1 MKPTTTIKTL
11 IAASIIAITTGSAS
25 ADSGK
30 KELSGFASGLA
41 AGAVVGGPPGAII
54 GAIIGTLTGKSLDEK
69 DVQEVKLTA
78 LESEIVV
85 TREQLSL
92 ANQAA
97 NNPKLVKVAHQQFA
111 QQLSSDLSID
121 LMFRTN
127 SSTLEPQAHSKMT
140 PVASLMA
147 AFPELSVNLQGFA
160 DSRGKEEENQ
170 KLSSQRAN
178 SVKQALMSMGVSE
191 EKIKIEAFGERF
203 ASATDTDLEGAAI
216 DRHVTLRFVTGQQA
230 NSVVSNF

>member
-11 IAASIIAITTGSAS
+11 IAASIFSLISGTAN

-30 KELSGFASGLA
+30 KEMTGFASGLA
-41 AGAVVGGPPGAII
+41 TGAVVGGPPGAII

-69 DVQEVKLTA
+69 DVQEVKLTT
-78 LESEIVV
+78 LESEIRV

-97 NNPKLVKVAHQQFA
+97 NDPKLVKVAHQQFA

-147 AFPELSVNLQGFA
+147 AFPELSVNLQGYA
-160 DSRGKEEENQ
+160 DSRGEETKNEL
-170 KLSSQRAN
+170 LSRQRAN
-178 SVKQALMSMGVSE
+178 SVKQALISIGVSE
-191 EKIKIEAFGERF
+191 DKITIQAFGERF

-216 DRHVTLRFVTGQQA
+216 DRHVTLRFVTGQQT

>member
-11 IAASIIAITTGSAS
+11 LTASIFVLASGSAN

-30 KELSGFASGLA
+30 KEMSGFASGLA

-78 LESEIVV
+78 LESEMKI

-97 NNPKLVKVAHQQFA
+97 NDPKLVKVAHQQFA

-127 SSTLEPQAHSKMT
+127 SSSLEPQAHSKMT

-147 AFPELSVNLQGFA
+147 AFPDLSVNLQGYA
-160 DSRGKEEENQ
+160 DSRGEEAKNET
-170 KLSSQRAN
+170 LSRQRAN

-191 EKIKIEAFGERF
+191 EKISIEAFGERF
-203 ASATDTDLEGAAI
+203 ASASDIDLEGAAI
-216 DRHVTLRFVTGQQA
+216 DRHVTVRFVTGQQTK
-230 NSVVSNF
+230 SIVSNF